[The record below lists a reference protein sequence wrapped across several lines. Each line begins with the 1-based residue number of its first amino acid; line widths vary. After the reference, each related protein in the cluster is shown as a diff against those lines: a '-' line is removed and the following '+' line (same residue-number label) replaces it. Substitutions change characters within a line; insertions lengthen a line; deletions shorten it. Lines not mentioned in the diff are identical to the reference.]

1 MYTPNH
7 EPLPQELDRL
17 LTDEERDVLA
27 RSGVPDEVRSEI
39 FERLER
45 RREIEREEE
54 QAEDRSDA
62 DRPEI

>member
-1 MYTPNH
+1 MFTPKH

-17 LTDEERDVLA
+17 LTDEERDTLS
-27 RSGVPDEVRSEI
+27 RTSVPDDVRAEI

-45 RREIEREEE
+45 RNETEREEE

-62 DRPEI
+62 DRPVI